1 MSRTS
6 ESKLVPLSRFA
17 RRRER
22 TRADLL
28 DAAKRVLGSRGYH
41 QTKISDIAA
50 AADVGVGTFYLH
62 YDGKEAVFLELVQET
77 TQRLKATLDAAKD
90 RSDDPAERAR
100 LSCAEIFRFAQD
112 NRETF
117 RILFGEGIF
126 NEAIGRAQAI
136 FVADVAENLRAGV
149 CSGVFTPYPPAVI
162 AQALIGMLTQVV
174 SWWITQD
181 VVSLDEVVETTN
193 RFIMSGLSRETPS
206 TDSGRT

>member
-1 MSRTS
+1 MSTAS
-6 ESKLVPLSRFA
+6 EPNIVPLSRFA

-41 QTKISDIAA
+41 HTKISDIAA

-62 YDGKEAVFLELVQET
+62 YDSKEALFLELVQET
-77 TQRLKATLDAAKD
+77 TQRLKATLDAAQD
-90 RSDDPAERAR
+90 RSEDPAERAR
-100 LSCAEIFRFAQD
+100 LSCAEFFRFAQD

-136 FVADVAENLRAGV
+136 FVADVAENFQAGV
-149 CSGVFTPYPPAVI
+149 RGGVFTPYPPAVI

-193 RFIMSGLSRETPS
+193 RFIMSGLSLDTRR
-206 TDSGRT
+206 TDGGRT